1 MKKIKILTI
10 TLLIALI
17 TMIAFFGIY
26 VQKQNRM
33 ENIIKDNSYAMDLN
47 GARTVKFVVSKENKT
62 VIKDAEGKEVK
73 NSENLTDEQIAEKG
87 YTKEEVPYNS
97 EDVKNVENYEESKR
111 IIKERLSKLGLS
123 NYTIKLDENTGDI
136 ILELTED
143 DITDYIVSNIY
154 TKGDFKIIDTENNEV
169 LMDNNDIKTAK
180 VLYGASSTGSGTNV
194 YLDIEFTK
202 EGAKKLEDISNKY
215 VESENTQDKAE
226 ADNTAAN
233 NTTADNTT
241 ADNTTTNNTTT
252 NNTTT
257 DNNTNTNNVETNET
271 AENTA
276 NSEENQEETT
286 TKTITMKIDDQEIM
300 STSFEEPIKTGKL
313 QLSVGA
319 TATSEDTL
327 KDYVDQATS
336 MGVVLDTGKL
346 PITYEV
352 EQNEYILSDITS
364 NDLQILIYILTGIM
378 VVALIVLIIRYKALG
393 ALGTISYIG
402 LLSIFMIILKYTNVT
417 LSIEGILGI
426 IVALVLNYIFINK
439 ILNKIKANEEISEV
453 NKNLKS
459 IYKDFFVKLIP
470 VIIMVIAFCFINWV
484 PISSFGMTMFWGIVL
499 IASFNI
505 LITNNLLKIQIKE

>member
-1 MKKIKILTI
+1 MKKIKILTV

-154 TKGDFKIIDTENNEV
+154 TKGDFKIIDTETNEV

-215 VESENTQDKAE
+215 VESDNTQ
-226 ADNTAAN
+226 N
-233 NTTADNTT
+233 NTSTDNTT
-241 ADNTTTNNTTT
+241 A

-257 DNNTNTNNVETNET
+257 DNNTNTNNVEANET
-271 AENTA
+271 GENTT

-300 STSFEEPIKTGKL
+300 STSFEEPIKTGRL

-319 TATSEDTL
+319 ATTSEDTL
-327 KDYVDQATS
+327 KDYIDQATS

-364 NDLQILIYILTGIM
+364 NELQILIYILTGIIAI
-378 VVALIVLIIRYKALG
+378 ALIVLIIRYKALG

-453 NKNLKS
+453 NKNLKL

-505 LITNNLLKIQIKE
+505 LITNNLLKIQIKK

>member
-26 VQKQNRM
+26 VQEQNRM

-73 NSENLTDEQIAEKG
+73 DSENLTDEQIAEKG

-123 NYTIKLDENTGDI
+123 NYSIKLDENTGDI

-154 TKGDFKIIDTENNEV
+154 TKGDFKIIDTETNEV

-215 VESENTQDKAE
+215 VESENTQDNAE
-226 ADNTAAN
+226 ADNTATN
-233 NTTADNTT
+233 NTTAD
-241 ADNTTTNNTTT
+241 NTTT

-257 DNNTNTNNVETNET
+257 DNNTNTNNVEANET

-276 NSEENQEETT
+276 NNEENQEETT

-352 EQNEYILSDITS
+352 EQNEYILSYITS

-402 LLSIFMIILKYTNVT
+402 LLSVFMIILKYTNVT

-453 NKNLKS
+453 NKKLKS

-505 LITNNLLKIQIKE
+505 LITNNLLKIQIKK

>member
-33 ENIIKDNSYAMDLN
+33 ENIIKNNSYAMDLN

-73 NSENLTDEQIAEKG
+73 DSENLTDEQIAEKG

-123 NYTIKLDENTGDI
+123 NYLIKLDENTGDI

-154 TKGDFKIIDTENNEV
+154 TKGDFKIIDTETNEV

-215 VESENTQDKAE
+215 VETENTQE
-226 ADNTAAN
+226 NTETDNTATN
-233 NTTADNTT
+233 
-241 ADNTTTNNTTT
+241 NTTTNNTAS

-257 DNNTNTNNVETNET
+257 DNNTNTNNVEANET

-402 LLSIFMIILKYTNVT
+402 LLSIFMIILKYTNVI

-426 IVALVLNYIFINK
+426 MVALVLNYIFINK

-505 LITNNLLKIQIKE
+505 LITNNLLKIQIKK

>member
-1 MKKIKILTI
+1 M
-10 TLLIALI
+10 
-17 TMIAFFGIY
+17 
-26 VQKQNRM
+26 
-33 ENIIKDNSYAMDLN
+33 
-47 GARTVKFVVSKENKT
+47 
-62 VIKDAEGKEVK
+62 
-73 NSENLTDEQIAEKG
+73 
-87 YTKEEVPYNS
+87 
-97 EDVKNVENYEESKR
+97 
-111 IIKERLSKLGLS
+111 
-123 NYTIKLDENTGDI
+123 
-136 ILELTED
+136 
-143 DITDYIVSNIY
+143 
-154 TKGDFKIIDTENNEV
+154 
-169 LMDNNDIKTAK
+169 
-180 VLYGASSTGSGTNV
+180 
-194 YLDIEFTK
+194 
-202 EGAKKLEDISNKY
+202 
-215 VESENTQDKAE
+215 
-226 ADNTAAN
+226 
-233 NTTADNTT
+233 
-241 ADNTTTNNTTT
+241 
-252 NNTTT
+252 
-257 DNNTNTNNVETNET
+257 ETNET

-402 LLSIFMIILKYTNVT
+402 LLSVFMIILKYTNVT

-453 NKNLKS
+453 NKKLKS

-505 LITNNLLKIQIKE
+505 LITNNLLKIQIKK